1 MRELKNATASGRF
14 VVFCFRSKLL
24 HITGLQLELGKPYSV
39 DWSSQE
45 SLVEDNEKFNC
56 YPDSG
61 ASEENCT
68 ARGCIWQ
75 VSRNDL
81 CEARIRTL
89 L

>member
-1 MRELKNATASGRF
+1 MQRPQVDLLF
-14 VVFCFRSKLL
+14 FCFRSKLL

-61 ASEENCT
+61 ASQENCT

-81 CEARIRTL
+81 CEARNKDTALMTL
-89 L
+89 T